1 MNIEFKRPELE
12 DRDIIMRYFA
22 KQKSRACECTFS
34 CVYLWSRFYHVEYA
48 IIEDMMVF
56 KCGKEDIESP
66 SSVMCNHCEIKYGN
80 AGDEDIFGTCP
91 RY

>member
-34 CVYLWSRFYHVEYA
+34 CV
-48 IIEDMMVF
+48 
-56 KCGKEDIESP
+56 
-66 SSVMCNHCEIKYGN
+66 
-80 AGDEDIFGTCP
+80 
-91 RY
+91 

>member
-56 KCGKEDIESP
+56 KCGKEDIFFDFPYGEEKN
-66 SSVMCNHCEIKYGN
+66 VKATIEAIRMYCEK
-80 AGDEDIFGTCP
+80 
-91 RY
+91 

>member
-34 CVYLWSRFYHVEYA
+34 CVYLWSRFYPVEYA
-48 IIEDMMVF
+48 IIEDMMVC
-56 KCGKEDIESP
+56 KCGKEDIFFDFPFFVKSKTFFKTLLLLYFPLSP
-66 SSVMCNHCEIKYGN
+66 
-80 AGDEDIFGTCP
+80 
-91 RY
+91 